1 MTIGR
6 RLREGTIVQ
15 STTIARLLLLLSV
28 PFALHCGGG
37 EAGAFELRAPASQSA
52 NAAVIQT
59 CTAAN
64 IRGFPVQGTICG
76 GSTITSGC
84 EPGAI
89 YRCKGGNQ
97 GQTNNCT
104 LQTLCAVGCGTNAS
118 GSDSCY
124 NGAAPLTVTPTS
136 TLGGNEVTATVTLT
150 EAHPKGAIDNF
161 KVDRGDL
168 IAARAFCNVLDVPA
182 NSSSVTFNMPSAVVS
197 SPTPVRL
204 HTLLAF
210 TTPSGFSRQVVSR
223 ATFVTLN
230 PGGTTPPPPPVA
242 SFTLTPSTIAPGGV
256 SFMDVTL
263 AHMAPAEALPAAQGT
278 PVTVTSSDPA
288 VASVIANGQ
297 PVVIPGCT
305 KGGGAE
311 TLQAA
316 NQISQTSTVT
326 VSASTAPGQAPVT
339 NPLTVT
345 AGCTPKSCFD
355 IPANQCSAPDG
366 CGGTM
371 ACGCP
376 GGGVCG
382 ADGMCGP
389 APTALAVS
397 SLALNPSSVKG
408 GASSVGTVTL
418 NMPSPPG
425 GSAAFLSSSTTS
437 ATVPSSVIIPEGQ
450 TSATFPISTSRVG
463 STTSATITAALGG
476 QKTAVLTITP

>member
-6 RLREGTIVQ
+6 TLQEGSVVQ
-15 STTIARLLLLLSV
+15 STVARVLLLLSAT
-28 PFALHCGGG
+28 FALRCGGG
-37 EAGAFELRAPASQSA
+37 EGGQLDLPASASRSA
-52 NAAVIQT
+52 TIAQT

-64 IRGFPVQGTICG
+64 IRGFPIQGTICG

-104 LQTLCAVGCGTNAS
+104 LQTLCAVGCGTNPNL
-118 GSDSCY
+118 SDSCY
-124 NGAAPLTVTPTS
+124 NGSAPLAVTPTS
-136 TLGGNEVTATVTLT
+136 TAGGNEVTATVTLT

-161 KVDRGDL
+161 KIDRGDL

-182 NSSSVTFNMPSAVVS
+182 GSSSVSFNMPTAVVG
-197 SPTPVRL
+197 SPTPVRA
-204 HTLLAF
+204 HTLLSF

-223 ATFVTLN
+223 PTFVTLN
-230 PGGTTPPPPPVA
+230 PGGATAPPPPIA
-242 SFTLTPSTIAPGGV
+242 SFTLTPSSIAPGGV

-263 AHMAPAEALPAAQGT
+263 AHMAPAQALPAPQGL
-278 PVTVTSSDPA
+278 PISVTSSDPA
-288 VASVIANGQ
+288 VVSVIANGQ
-297 PVVIPGCT
+297 PVITPGCT

-316 NQISQTSTVT
+316 NQVSQTTTVT
-326 VSASTAPGQAPVT
+326 VSASSGAAGQSPVA

-345 AGCTPKSCFD
+345 AGCTPKSCLD
-355 IPANQCSAPDG
+355 IPADQCSAPDG
-366 CGGTM
+366 CGGTL

-376 GGGVCG
+376 SGEVCSASG
-382 ADGMCGP
+382 TCQVQQQ
-389 APTALAVS
+389 LAVS
-397 SLALNPSSVKG
+397 SITLNPSTVKG
-408 GASSVGTVTL
+408 GTTSVGTVTL

-425 GSAAFLSSSTTS
+425 GSAVFFNTS
-437 ATVPSSVIIPEGQ
+437 NAAAQPPSSVVLPEGA
-450 TSATFPISTSRVG
+450 TSANFNVTTSRVG
-463 STTSATITAALGG
+463 SNTSATITASLGA